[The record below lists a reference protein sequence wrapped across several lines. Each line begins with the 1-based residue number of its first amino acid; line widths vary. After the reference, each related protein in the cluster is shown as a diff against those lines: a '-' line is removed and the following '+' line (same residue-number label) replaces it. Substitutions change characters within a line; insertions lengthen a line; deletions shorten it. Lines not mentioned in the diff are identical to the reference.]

1 MSVLILGLLVFLGV
15 HSTGIFAP
23 AWRDRMA
30 ARLGEIPWKG
40 LYSAASLVGLVLIVW
55 GYGLARQDPVAIY
68 APPVWLRHLALL
80 LMVPV
85 FPLLLATYL
94 PGRIQSTVKH
104 PMLSAV
110 KLWAFTHLLVN
121 GNLADLILFGSF
133 LACFRLLQQVLHPGN
148 PACLFLYR
156 YYRCGLQVHENRQG
170 RLDHCL
176 RTLHRPCPCHKGD
189 ISHRYR
195 INGPCS
201 APRAPA
207 RL

>member
-40 LYSAASLVGLVLIVW
+40 LYSAASLVGFVLIVW

-110 KLWAFTHLLVN
+110 KLWAFTHVLVN

-133 LACFRLLQQVLHPGN
+133 LAWAVADRISLKRRTPPPVPGAPPGKANDVIAIVGGLALYGAFVMVLHTWLIGVSPLGV
-148 PACLFLYR
+148 R
-156 YYRCGLQVHENRQG
+156 
-170 RLDHCL
+170 
-176 RTLHRPCPCHKGD
+176 
-189 ISHRYR
+189 
-195 INGPCS
+195 
-201 APRAPA
+201 
-207 RL
+207 